1 MFIFFLI
8 SFSEIFKT
16 ALGLICC
23 KFNFL
28 VSLMV
33 SEILVRIWITLYTEI
48 YWILTTLLIWNFQY
62 FLLKFGQTYINI
74 SRKVHCLNYALELRN
89 PWNVPI
95 FDSYQE
101 IQSTLKAIKNTN
113 ILPRASSLW
122 QDRKNPRF
130 YRCELLIHVSKW
142 RLSAL
147 SLGAFTHVPN
157 WTSMSQLELNKQ
169 IRFVLGVVLSLTS
182 L

>member
-1 MFIFFLI
+1 MPQIKLSRI
-8 SFSEIFKT
+8 SYAFWDLSSN
-16 ALGLICC
+16 LNYPVYRDLL
-23 KFNFL
+23 NFDHPL
-28 VSLMV
+28 
-33 SEILVRIWITLYTEI
+33 
-48 YWILTTLLIWNFQY
+48 N
-62 FLLKFGQTYINI
+62 LKFSIF
-74 SRKVHCLNYALELRN
+74 CLKDWSNLHYALELRN

-101 IQSTLKAIKNTN
+101 FQSTLKAIKNTN

-147 SLGAFTHVPN
+147 SLEHLHMCLTEHRCRN
-157 WTSMSQLELNKQ
+157 W
-169 IRFVLGVVLSLTS
+169 SLTS
-182 L
+182 KLDLF